1 MVSIVIPTLGRD
13 SLQDLIQSLPK
24 STAFEVIAVA
34 DRKLSAS
41 SFKALVHVFESQW
54 PNVVLT
60 QAPKAGVNSARNHG
74 ANKATHDVI
83 WFLDDDVVV
92 PHEDASKQVLVHFEN
107 HKLAAV
113 GGGYL
118 TPPEAEID
126 ELGYNLLSSL
136 WRHASGEESNEAF
149 LGGCFAIR
157 KAVFFEIG
165 GFDESIQYG
174 GAETQFVQ
182 QLRKWSKERNRLLLY
197 EKQLDVLHRP
207 RSRGIDEWAK
217 LAFRQGVRAVATD
230 DLRPSSQVRIAR
242 AKEFIGRLS
251 KKEKVVLL
259 SFCLPYL
266 GITRVGRAAST
277 LLRSKWNG

>member
-13 SLQDLIQSLPK
+13 SLQDLIRSLPK
-24 STAFEVIAVA
+24 SATFEVIAVA
-34 DRKLSAS
+34 DQTLGAEMV
-41 SFKALVHVFESQW
+41 KALTEAIEKIRPGVM
-54 PNVVLT
+54 LT
-60 QAPKAGVNSARNHG
+60 QAPKSGVNCARNHG
-74 ANKATHDVI
+74 VGQASHDVI
-83 WFLDDDVVV
+83 WFLDDDVVL
-92 PHEDASKQVLVHFEN
+92 PHEEASKQILVHFEN
-107 HKLAAV
+107 QKLAAV

-136 WRHASGEESNEAF
+136 WRHTSGEDRNEAF

-157 KAVFFEIG
+157 KAVFFEVG
-165 GFDESIQYG
+165 GFDESIEYG

-182 QLRKWSKERNRLLLY
+182 QLRKWSKDCNRLLLY
-197 EKQLDVLHRP
+197 EGELDVLHRP
-207 RSRGIDEWAK
+207 RSRSVDQWAK
-217 LAFRQGVRAVATD
+217 LAFRQGARAIATD

-251 KKEKVVLL
+251 NKEKVVLF

-266 GITRVGRAAST
+266 GITRLGRAAST
-277 LLRSKWNG
+277 LLKSK

>member
-34 DRKLSAS
+34 DRKLAANLIQGLGQ
-41 SFKALVHVFESQW
+41 ALAKRW

-60 QAPKAGVNSARNHG
+60 QAPKPGVNSARNHG
-74 ANKATHDVI
+74 ASKATYDVI

-92 PHEDASKQVLVHFEN
+92 PHEDASKQILAHFEN
-107 HKLAAV
+107 EKLAAV

-118 TPPEAEID
+118 TPPEADID

-136 WRHASGEESNEAF
+136 WRHASGEDHNEAF

-165 GFDESIQYG
+165 GFDESIEYG

-182 QLRKWSKERNRLLLY
+182 QLRKWSKDRNRQLLY
-197 EKQLDVLHRP
+197 ERQLDVLHRP
-207 RSRGIDEWAK
+207 RSRRIDQWAK

-251 KKEKVVLL
+251 NKEKVVLF

-277 LLRSKWNG
+277 LLKSK

>member
-24 STAFEVIAVA
+24 SATFEVIAVA
-34 DRKLSAS
+34 DGKLA
-41 SFKALVHVFESQW
+41 ANVVQGLVKTLEKRW

-60 QAPKAGVNSARNHG
+60 QAQRSGVNSARNHG
-74 ANKATHDVI
+74 ASMATHDVI

-92 PHEDASKQVLVHFEN
+92 SHEDASKQILVHFEN
-107 HKLAAV
+107 QKLAAV

-136 WRHASGEESNEAF
+136 WRHASGEDHNEAF
-149 LGGCFAIR
+149 LGGCFAVR
-157 KAVFFEIG
+157 KEVFFEIG
-165 GFDESIQYG
+165 GFDDSIDYG

-182 QLRKWSKERNRLLLY
+182 QLRKWSKDRNRLLLY
-197 EKQLDVLHRP
+197 DRQLDVLHRP
-207 RSRGIDEWAK
+207 RSRRIDQWAK

-230 DLRPSSQVRIAR
+230 GLRPSSQVRIAR

-251 KKEKVVLL
+251 KKEKIVLL

-277 LLRSKWNG
+277 LLKSK